1 MEKDQ
6 TESDDHPD
14 HYGCIKMIIDE
25 RYTTF
30 VNSFLPQKSAFLEK
44 LEESAKQDNVP
55 IIRREMQGLLSV
67 ILASKRPAKIL
78 EIGTAVGFSAL
89 FMEEVSCVPV
99 QITTIENYEKRIVEA
114 KKNFRAAGK
123 EDVIRF
129 LAGDA
134 QEILPTLNE
143 TYDLIFM
150 DAAKGQYLHFLDDT
164 IRLLADNGMIISDNI
179 FQDGELIESRFAV
192 KRRDRTIHK
201 RMREYLYQI
210 THDEELVT
218 TILTVGDGVAISVKR
233 G

>member
-1 MEKDQ
+1 
-6 TESDDHPD
+6 
-14 HYGCIKMIIDE
+14 MIIDE

-30 VNSFLPQKSAFLEK
+30 VNSFLPQKSAFLEE

-114 KKNFRAAGK
+114 QKNFHAAGK

-179 FQDGELIESRFAV
+179 FQDGELIESRLAV

-201 RMREYLYQI
+201 RMREY
-210 THDEELVT
+210 
-218 TILTVGDGVAISVKR
+218 
-233 G
+233 

>member
-1 MEKDQ
+1 
-6 TESDDHPD
+6 
-14 HYGCIKMIIDE
+14 MIIDE

-44 LEESAKQDNVP
+44 LEETAKQDNVP
-55 IIRREMQGLLSV
+55 IIRREMQGLLAV

-114 KKNFRAAGK
+114 EKNFQTTGK
-123 EDVIRF
+123 EDVILF
-129 LAGDA
+129 LKGDA
-134 QEILPTLNE
+134 QEILPTLDE
-143 TYDLIFM
+143 KYDLIFM
-150 DAAKGQYLHFLDDT
+150 DAAKGQYLNFLDDT

-201 RMREYLYQI
+201 RMREFLYQI
-210 THDEELVT
+210 THDEKLVT
-218 TILTVGDGVAISVKR
+218 TILTVGDGVALSVKR